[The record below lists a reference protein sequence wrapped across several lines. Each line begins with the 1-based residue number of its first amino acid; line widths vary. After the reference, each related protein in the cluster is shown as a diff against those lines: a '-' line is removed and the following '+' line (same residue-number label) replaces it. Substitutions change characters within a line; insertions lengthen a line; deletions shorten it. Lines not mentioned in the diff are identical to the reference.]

1 MLEEGKVFI
10 PVTAIKLDLS
20 HTPPLNKL
28 DTGVDEHGSWPG
40 AAPWGPFQGLSL
52 SVLAGSLPGWKL
64 EQEAAEMVWKLIF
77 PSSENC
83 AANQEKHK
91 RCTGFLT
98 WAGLQRWNCI
108 LSLCL
113 FLACCCQTYAKA
125 ITVGEGQQEFSVTE
139 NLTALLRRA
148 RTARQSSLHR
158 HCHLKNQQILAFLL
172 PVLFVFNEKHIWAL
186 FFNYSKSPCRKARPA
201 ASTPAQT
208 LPCPSV
214 PWQLCPAPRW
224 VVRGQASC
232 WCLPE

>member
-1 MLEEGKVFI
+1 MKQARYWGRWAWVLARGC
-10 PVTAIKLDLS
+10 TMRSLS
-20 HTPPLNKL
+20 
-28 DTGVDEHGSWPG
+28 
-40 AAPWGPFQGLSL
+40 GLSL

-83 AANQEKHK
+83 AANQEKHR
-91 RCTGFLT
+91 RCTGFLM

-125 ITVGEGQQEFSVTE
+125 ITVGEGHQEFSVTE
-139 NLTALLRRA
+139 NLTVLLRRA
-148 RTARQSSLHR
+148 CTARQSSLHR
-158 HCHLKNQQILAFLL
+158 HCRLKKHQILAFLL
-172 PVLFVFNEKHIWAL
+172 PVLFVFNEKHVWAL
-186 FFNYSKSPCRKARPA
+186 FFNYSMSPCWKARPA
-201 ASTPAQT
+201 ASSPAQT

-214 PWQLCPAPRW
+214 PWQLCPELSW
-224 VVRGQASC
+224 VVRGRASC